1 LHPSDISCWCTGLIA
16 FRNWWIM
23 PSPWRM
29 LARRWASRSG
39 SSSHKASLA
48 IRAHALD
55 PRKVTSTA
63 QEDKM
68 STLGRI
74 SISTSAHLSSTSRIS
89 SQLNAPLPSRI
100 DRTLRSVPLRET
112 TTPHLSEAMLASSVG
127 NKGIL
132 RTLVPRGMS
141 RALRVRTIIV
151 GRDRP
156 LNSRSSSSSRG
167 TTTRLPRATEDS
179 RIMFKGG

>member
-1 LHPSDISCWCTGLIA
+1 
-16 FRNWWIM
+16 
-23 PSPWRM
+23 
-29 LARRWASRSG
+29 
-39 SSSHKASLA
+39 
-48 IRAHALD
+48 
-55 PRKVTSTA
+55 
-63 QEDKM
+63 M

-74 SISTSAHLSSTSRIS
+74 SISTSAQLSSTSRIS
-89 SQLNAPLPSRI
+89 RQLNPPLPNRI
-100 DRTLRSVPLRET
+100 DRTLHSVPLRET

-132 RTLVPRGMS
+132 CTLAPRGMS

-156 LNSRSSSSSRG
+156 LNSSSSSRG
-167 TTTRLPRATEDS
+167 TTTRLPRVTEDN